1 MSAALDWDRDGADWP
16 HREYSQF
23 VKAGDITLHV
33 QVAGPADAPPLLL
46 VHGTGAASHTWRGML
61 PLLAKTFRVIAPD
74 LPGHA
79 FSEALPAKDMTLN
92 GLAQALTALLA
103 KLGLSP
109 VIAVG
114 HSAGAALLARMTIDR
129 RIQPKSLI
137 SLNGALLPLPGL
149 VGHFFSPMAKL
160 LAVNPFA
167 PRLVAWRAMDP
178 NAVGRLIAGTGS
190 TLDEAGTA
198 LYARLVRSPGHVRA
212 VLDMLAGWDLK
223 SLARDLPSLDVP
235 VLLVAGEQ
243 DRTVP
248 PDEAARAARLIRH
261 ARVLRMAHAGHLL
274 HEEHPEDTVRIIES
288 HYRRGAVKD
297 VRSAARAATS

>member
-1 MSAALDWDRDGADWP
+1 MNSALDWDRDGADWP

-23 VKAGDITLHV
+23 VQAGGITFHV
-33 QVAGPADAPPLLL
+33 QLAGPVNAPAVLL

-61 PLLAKTFRVIAPD
+61 PLLARSFRVIAPD

-79 FSEALPAKDMTLN
+79 FSEPLPARDMTLN
-92 GLAQALTALLA
+92 GLAQALSALLT
-103 KLGLSP
+103 KLDLSP
-109 VIAVG
+109 VLAVG
-114 HSAGAALLARMTIDR
+114 HSAGAALLTRMAIDH
-129 RIQPKSLI
+129 RIAPMSLI

-190 TLDEAGTA
+190 TLDAAGTA

-223 SLARDLPSLDVP
+223 TLARDLPSLDAP

-243 DRTVP
+243 DHTVP
-248 PDEAARAARLIRH
+248 PDEAVRAAKLIRH
-261 ARVLRMAHAGHLL
+261 ARVLRMARAGHLL
-274 HEEHPEDTVRIIES
+274 HEEHPEETVRIIES
-288 HYRRGAVKD
+288 QYRRGAAQD
-297 VRSAARAATS
+297 VRKPARAAAS

>member
-1 MSAALDWDRDGADWP
+1 MNTALDWERDGADWP

-23 VKAGDITLHV
+23 VEAGGITFHV
-33 QVAGPADAPPLLL
+33 QLAGAADAPPLLL

-61 PLLAKTFRVIAPD
+61 PLLARTFRVIAPD

-79 FSEALPAKDMTLN
+79 FSEPLPPRDMTLN
-92 GLAQALTALLA
+92 GLAAALSALLTR
-103 KLGLSP
+103 LGLAP
-109 VIAVG
+109 ALAVG
-114 HSAGAALLARMTIDR
+114 HSAGAALLARMAIDR
-129 RIQPKSLI
+129 RITPRSLI

-178 NAVGRLIAGTGS
+178 SAVGRLIAGTGS
-190 TLDEAGTA
+190 TLDETGTA

-212 VLDMLAGWDLK
+212 VLNMLAGWDLK
-223 SLARDLPSLDVP
+223 TLERDLPGLDVST
-235 VLLVAGEQ
+235 LLVIGEQ

-248 PDEAARAARLIRH
+248 PDEAVRAAKLIRH
-261 ARVLRMAHAGHLL
+261 ARVLRMARAGHLL
-274 HEEHPEDTVRIIES
+274 HEEHPEETVRIIES
-288 HYRRGAVKD
+288 QYRRGAAHD
-297 VRSAARAATS
+297 VRQPARAAAS